1 MSDCL
6 ETACLFEKDVDQTVF
21 FTLSQSFCGLEA
33 AVSLLDFCKTYDR
46 QVTWEEVVNEGKIE
60 ATKDF
65 DINAH
70 AALVEK
76 IEASE
81 VLADDM
87 SVVQL
92 DNLGEYF
99 KTLPAEIAMKLWS
112 AVGKNA
118 GEKKNNIVNFH
129 ARVKDTLI
137 PMLGTTQS

>member
-1 MSDCL
+1 M
-6 ETACLFEKDVDQTVF
+6 FERDADQTVF

-33 AVSLLDFCKTYDR
+33 AVSFLDFCKTYDR

-60 ATKDF
+60 LTNNF

-76 IEASE
+76 VEASD
-81 VLADDM
+81 VLLDDM
-87 SVVQL
+87 STVQL
-92 DNLGEYF
+92 DNLAEYF

-118 GEKKNNIVNFH
+118 GEKKNNIVKFH
-129 ARVKDTLI
+129 GRVKDTLI
-137 PMLGTTQS
+137 PMLGSTIED